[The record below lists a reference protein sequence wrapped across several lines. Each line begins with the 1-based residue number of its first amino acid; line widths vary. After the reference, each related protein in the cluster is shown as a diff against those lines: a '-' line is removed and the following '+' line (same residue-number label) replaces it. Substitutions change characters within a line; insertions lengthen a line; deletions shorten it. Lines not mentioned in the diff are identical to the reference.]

1 MTMLRREFLVAV
13 STMALTHRVLA
24 RGEDSRTPTS
34 KAAALLKQVAVIGA
48 SVTRGLS
55 SGVPLA
61 ALLDYAIRV
70 EHEKVSEFADF
81 AMALDTLKS
90 GEAQVDRA
98 LEIEPTFVVG
108 LDFLFW
114 YAHFV
119 PAGKDTLETRLERF
133 ERGLAQLDRIQAPIV
148 CGDVPR
154 IVDVPEKRLPP
165 AAIPSNEVRAAQNA
179 KLREFAAKRPRVQL
193 VPLSTWVEEMREGK
207 WKLPGSENGESKE
220 TVLTPE
226 TTLHPNDRMHPT
238 TLGAL
243 ALGDRLI
250 GSIRTHHGLLAREL
264 SFDVWKAKKKLAGG

>member
-1 MTMLRREFLVAV
+1 MKMLRREFLMAV
-13 STMALTHRVLA
+13 STMACAHRAILTGQESHA
-24 RGEDSRTPTS
+24 TAT
-34 KAAALLKQVAVIGA
+34 KAIALLKQVAVIGA

-61 ALLDYAIRV
+61 ALLDYAILV
-70 EHEKVSEFADF
+70 EHEKVGAFADF
-81 AMALDTLKS
+81 AMALDTLES

-98 LEIEPTFVVG
+98 LEHEPTLVVG

-119 PAGKDTLETRLERF
+119 PAGKDTVETRLERL
-133 ERGLAQLDRIQAPIV
+133 ERGLAQLDRIGAPLV
-148 CGDVPR
+148 CGDIPR
-154 IVDVPEKRLPP
+154 IVGVPENRLPP
-165 AAIPSNEVRAAQNA
+165 AAIPSDEVRAAQNA
-179 KLREFAAKRPRVQL
+179 KLREFAAKRPRIQL
-193 VPLSTWVEEMREGK
+193 VPLATWVEEMRDGK

-226 TTLHPNDRMHPT
+226 TTLQPNDRMHPT

-250 GSIRTHHGLLAREL
+250 GSIRTHHGLLAREF
-264 SFDVWKAKKKLAGG
+264 SFDVWKAKKKLSGG